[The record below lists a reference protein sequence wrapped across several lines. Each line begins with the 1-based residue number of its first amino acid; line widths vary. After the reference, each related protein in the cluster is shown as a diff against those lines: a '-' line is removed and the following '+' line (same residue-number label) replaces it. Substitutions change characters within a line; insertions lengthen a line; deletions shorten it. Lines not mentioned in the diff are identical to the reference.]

1 MRTGSGL
8 GLPEGAGTIGIG
20 GRAPPAIASRR
31 SPPRSSR
38 GQAPRAGRDPLRAAL
53 WACQDVDPYNAFN
66 GLGFDGTDLTLPEFI
81 VDNIAFD
88 AMGPDAVAHI
98 ALPDPV
104 PCAAQ

>member
-20 GRAPPAIASRR
+20 GRA
-31 SPPRSSR
+31 PPRSSR

-66 GLGFDGTDLTLPEFI
+66 GLGFDGTDLTLPGFI